1 MCVQVYALQRPY
13 KTDQGDGNEENQTEK
28 KRPDRFIG
36 RKRSAHS
43 VSEGGWVDGTLRFG
57 QRNSD

>member
-1 MCVQVYALQRPY
+1 MLCSAHIKQIGEMEMKRIRLRRR
-13 KTDQGDGNEENQTEK
+13 DQT
-28 KRPDRFIG
+28 DRFIG

>member
-1 MCVQVYALQRPY
+1 MKRIRLRRR
-13 KTDQGDGNEENQTEK
+13 DQT
-28 KRPDRFIG
+28 DRFIG